1 MHSAQTCHALTCIH
15 TLNYTRNANNSMFL
29 FSGYFFP
36 LLSLLV
42 QFLCFAMVEK
52 RIPKRTKRNF
62 QWYLWQKKKSTNAKK
77 KLKKCKEK
85 CGLDF
90 KAIICDQA
98 ILDHYSF
105 VAFFWSLNLEG
116 QKKPHFH
123 FAFMNQCLSR
133 QNYVIVYLRKY

>member
-1 MHSAQTCHALTCIH
+1 MYLECIQPKHATHSRAF
-15 TLNYTRNANNSMFL
+15 TRWTTHEMQIIQCSFLVVTFSPFCLYL
-29 FSGYFFP
+29 FSFYALPWSKKEYQNGLKEIFNGIYG
-36 LLSLLV
+36 
-42 QFLCFAMVEK
+42 
-52 RIPKRTKRNF
+52 
-62 QWYLWQKKKSTNAKK
+62 KKKSTNAKK

-116 QKKPHFH
+116 
-123 FAFMNQCLSR
+123 
-133 QNYVIVYLRKY
+133 